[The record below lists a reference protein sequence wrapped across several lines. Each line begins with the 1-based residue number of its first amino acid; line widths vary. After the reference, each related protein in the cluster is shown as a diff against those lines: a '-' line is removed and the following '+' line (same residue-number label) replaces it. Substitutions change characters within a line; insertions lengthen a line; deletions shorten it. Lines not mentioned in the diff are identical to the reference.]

1 MAAAKRDVPAEIV
14 QSIIEQIEQGLA
26 NPTDYVVPWHRRTS
40 E

>member
-26 NPTDYVVPWHRRTS
+26 NPNDYVVPWHRRTS